1 MKLRNEEISLKE
13 SINELIKKEDNI
25 YFKKIWIIENVGVV
39 TFREIFFKSRNF
51 FQKRKFTISDLR

>member
-25 YFKKIWIIENVGVV
+25 YFKKI
-39 TFREIFFKSRNF
+39 
-51 FQKRKFTISDLR
+51 